1 MQPHRLRMILASL
14 TGDYA
19 PLGMQH
25 LLEQG
30 EKEVGKHVDYSR
42 NDIL

>member
-1 MQPHRLRMILASL
+1 MQPHCLRMVLTNL

-19 PLGMQH
+19 PVGMRH

-30 EKEVGKHVDYSR
+30 EKEVGKHLDYSR
-42 NDIL
+42 NGII

>member
-1 MQPHRLRMILASL
+1 MQPHCLRMVLTNL

-19 PLGMQH
+19 PVGMRH

-30 EKEVGKHVDYSR
+30 EKEVEKHLDYSR
-42 NDIL
+42 NDII